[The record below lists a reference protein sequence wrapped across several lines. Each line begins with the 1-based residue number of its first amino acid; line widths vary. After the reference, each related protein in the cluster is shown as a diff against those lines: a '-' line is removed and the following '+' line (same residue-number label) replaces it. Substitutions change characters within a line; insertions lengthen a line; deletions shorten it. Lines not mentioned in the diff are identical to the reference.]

1 MRTRRASSFLMQGG
15 ASQAQLTSPIL
26 AYKVYVEDGRKEL
39 VRGLGFRDV
48 SVRSL
53 RDIVASGEDQYV
65 NNRFLEPGGSGLF
78 RSLGAFIPSRFG
90 GPGGQGIP
98 AAVVAPSVLFEELEI
113 ERIGGPQQ
121 APTLMGHPYFRQ
133 ERP

>member
-1 MRTRRASSFLMQGG
+1 M
-15 ASQAQLTSPIL
+15 SQSQLTSPIL
-26 AYKVYVEDGRKEL
+26 AYRVYVEDGREEL

-65 NNRFLEPGGSGLF
+65 NNRFLESGGGGLF
-78 RSLGAFIPSRFG
+78 RGLGAFMPRGFA

-121 APTLMGHPYFRQ
+121 APILMEHPYFRQ
-133 ERP
+133 EQP